1 VFLTLPLTGQTD
13 SPTSILRIGGGN
25 VAMLVRM
32 HKIIEHLKSACN
44 QI

>member
-32 HKIIEHLKSACN
+32 HKIEHLKSACN